1 VKFLV
6 DANVLSEATKAVPS
20 EAAVDWLR
28 RHEHVVAVNTVVLGE
43 LEFGILLLPSGRR
56 RKRLESW
63 FSNVVEILPVLDMDR
78 ETARLWAALWRVVVV
93 RPAKDGWERHATA
106 WHRSPHL
113 AATENHPRSAV
124 GIPDPRQRR
133 HRQVQRQRCRHED
146 PAGAEAGE
154 VTLP

>member
-63 FSNVVEILPVLDMDR
+63 FSNVVEILPVLEMER
-78 ETARLWAALWRVVVV
+78 ETARVWAALLARL
-93 RPAKDGWERHATA
+93 RKKGRALPLKDSLIAASALQHGLAVATRNSGDFA
-106 WHRSPHL
+106 HCGVKL
-113 AATENHPRSAV
+113 V
-124 GIPDPRQRR
+124 DPF
-133 HRQVQRQRCRHED
+133 
-146 PAGAEAGE
+146 A
-154 VTLP
+154 

>member
-1 VKFLV
+1 MKFLV

-78 ETARLWAALWRVVVV
+78 ETARVWAALLAGLRKKGQAM
-93 RPAKDGWERHATA
+93 PLKDSLIAASALQHGLAVATRNSGDFA
-106 WHRSPHL
+106 HCGVKL
-113 AATENHPRSAV
+113 V
-124 GIPDPRQRR
+124 DPF
-133 HRQVQRQRCRHED
+133 V
-146 PAGAEAGE
+146 
-154 VTLP
+154 

>member
-1 VKFLV
+1 MKFLV

-43 LEFGILLLPSGRR
+43 LEFGVLLLPSGRR

-78 ETARLWAALWRVVVV
+78 ETARVWAALLARL
-93 RPAKDGWERHATA
+93 RKKGRAMPLKDSLIAASALQHGLAVATRNSGDFA
-106 WHRSPHL
+106 HCGVKL
-113 AATENHPRSAV
+113 V
-124 GIPDPRQRR
+124 DPF
-133 HRQVQRQRCRHED
+133 
-146 PAGAEAGE
+146 A
-154 VTLP
+154 

>member
-1 VKFLV
+1 MKFLV

-63 FSNVVEILPVLDMDR
+63 FSNVVEILPVLEMER
-78 ETARLWAALWRVVVV
+78 ETARVWAALLARL
-93 RPAKDGWERHATA
+93 RKKGRAMPLKDSLIAASALQHGLAVATRNSGDFA
-106 WHRSPHL
+106 HCGVKL
-113 AATENHPRSAV
+113 V
-124 GIPDPRQRR
+124 DPF
-133 HRQVQRQRCRHED
+133 
-146 PAGAEAGE
+146 A
-154 VTLP
+154 

>member
-6 DANVLSEATKAVPS
+6 DANVLSEATKAAPS

-28 RHEHVVAVNTVVLGE
+28 RHEHAVAVNAVVLGE

-78 ETARLWAALWRVVVV
+78 ETARVWAALLARL
-93 RPAKDGWERHATA
+93 RKKGRAMPLKDSLIAASALQHGFAVATRNSGDFA
-106 WHRSPHL
+106 HCGVKL
-113 AATENHPRSAV
+113 V
-124 GIPDPRQRR
+124 DPF
-133 HRQVQRQRCRHED
+133 
-146 PAGAEAGE
+146 A
-154 VTLP
+154 

>member
-63 FSNVVEILPVLDMDR
+63 FSNVVEILPVVDMDR
-78 ETARLWAALWRVVVV
+78 ETARVWAALLAGLRKKGQAM
-93 RPAKDGWERHATA
+93 PLKDSLIAASAMQHGLAVATRNSGDFA
-106 WHRSPHL
+106 HCGVKL
-113 AATENHPRSAV
+113 V
-124 GIPDPRQRR
+124 DPF
-133 HRQVQRQRCRHED
+133 V
-146 PAGAEAGE
+146 
-154 VTLP
+154 

>member
-78 ETARLWAALWRVVVV
+78 ETARVWAALLARL
-93 RPAKDGWERHATA
+93 RKKGRAMPLKDSLIAASALQHGLAVATRNSGDFA
-106 WHRSPHL
+106 HCGVKL
-113 AATENHPRSAV
+113 V
-124 GIPDPRQRR
+124 DPF
-133 HRQVQRQRCRHED
+133 
-146 PAGAEAGE
+146 A
-154 VTLP
+154 

>member
-1 VKFLV
+1 MKFLV

-63 FSNVVEILPVLDMDR
+63 FLNVVEILPVLEMER
-78 ETARLWAALWRVVVV
+78 ETARVWAALLARL
-93 RPAKDGWERHATA
+93 RKKGRAMPLKDSLIAASALQHGLAVATRNSGDFA
-106 WHRSPHL
+106 HCGVKL
-113 AATENHPRSAV
+113 V
-124 GIPDPRQRR
+124 DPF
-133 HRQVQRQRCRHED
+133 
-146 PAGAEAGE
+146 A
-154 VTLP
+154 

>member
-1 VKFLV
+1 MKFLV

-63 FSNVVEILPVLDMDR
+63 FSNIVEILPVLDMDR
-78 ETARLWAALWRVVVV
+78 ETARLWAALLARLRKKGRALPLKNSLIAASALQHGLAV
-93 RPAKDGWERHATA
+93 ATRNSGDFA
-106 WHRSPHL
+106 HCGVKL
-113 AATENHPRSAV
+113 V
-124 GIPDPRQRR
+124 DPF
-133 HRQVQRQRCRHED
+133 
-146 PAGAEAGE
+146 A
-154 VTLP
+154 

>member
-1 VKFLV
+1 MKFLV

-63 FSNVVEILPVLDMDR
+63 FLNVVEILPVLEMDR
-78 ETARLWAALWRVVVV
+78 ETARVWAALLARL
-93 RPAKDGWERHATA
+93 RKKGRAMPLKDSLIAASALQHGLAVATRNSGDFA
-106 WHRSPHL
+106 HCGVKL
-113 AATENHPRSAV
+113 V
-124 GIPDPRQRR
+124 DPF
-133 HRQVQRQRCRHED
+133 
-146 PAGAEAGE
+146 A
-154 VTLP
+154 

>member
-63 FSNVVEILPVLDMDR
+63 FSNVVEILPVLEMER
-78 ETARLWAALWRVVVV
+78 ETARVWAALLARL
-93 RPAKDGWERHATA
+93 RKKGRAMPLKDSLIAASALQHGLAVATRNSGDFA
-106 WHRSPHL
+106 HCGVKL
-113 AATENHPRSAV
+113 V
-124 GIPDPRQRR
+124 DPF
-133 HRQVQRQRCRHED
+133 
-146 PAGAEAGE
+146 A
-154 VTLP
+154 